1 MLRLILKLI
10 HKHKLFIKYCVV
22 GGTAAVVDFSVLYFL
37 TDWLKIYYLHS
48 ATASFILSALT
59 NYSLNRKWTFR
70 SNGKKRKQLP
80 IFFFIAGCGLLLNN
94 TIMYI
99 GVEKFGLWYIFA
111 KIFATGI
118 VLIWNFLGNKH
129 FTFNDRIKA

>member
-1 MLRLILKLI
+1 MLQLILKLI
-10 HKHKLFIKYCVV
+10 HKNRLFIKYCIV
-22 GGTAAVVDFSVLYFL
+22 GGTAAVVDFFVLYFL
-37 TDWLKIYYLHS
+37 TEFGKIYYLYS

-59 NYSLNRKWTFR
+59 NYFLNRKWTFH

-94 TIMYI
+94 MIMYI

-118 VLIWNFLGNKH
+118 VLIWNFFGNKR
-129 FTFNDRIKA
+129 FTFNNKI